1 MIFFIGIDPGLN
13 GGIAKVPGQY
23 DKKFG
28 IIKDIQLFKTP
39 VIGGRDY
46 DIQAMKDILMPPM
59 AIVSASIDRKK
70 VAPLII
76 HDLFVVIEQQIAM
89 PGQGLSSTLQTGKGF
104 GIWLGLI
111 AGLQIPHQVVM
122 ARAWQTRMFT
132 GVSGKLEP
140 KQKSEIVAKR
150 LFPSAD
156 FRKSTRATKADDG
169 LTDAACI
176 AEYARRI
183 RSGNSMP
190 LPFTNKKHEFIPEN
204 PDICINCGSFQPDSN
219 NCTS

>member
-1 MIFFIGIDPGLN
+1 MIFIGIDPGLN
-13 GGIAKVPGQY
+13 GGIAKIRDDGSLE
-23 DKKFG
+23 
-28 IIKDIQLFKTP
+28 LFKTP

-46 DIQAMKDILMPPM
+46 DIQAMKDVLMPPM
-59 AIVSASIDRKK
+59 AIISASMSTK
-70 VAPLII
+70 VTPLIVY
-76 HDLFVVIEQQIAM
+76 DLFVVIEQQIAM

-156 FRKSTRATKADDG
+156 FRRSTRATKADDG

-176 AEYARRI
+176 AEYARRM

-190 LPFTNKKHEFIPEN
+190 LPFTNKKHEFLPEN